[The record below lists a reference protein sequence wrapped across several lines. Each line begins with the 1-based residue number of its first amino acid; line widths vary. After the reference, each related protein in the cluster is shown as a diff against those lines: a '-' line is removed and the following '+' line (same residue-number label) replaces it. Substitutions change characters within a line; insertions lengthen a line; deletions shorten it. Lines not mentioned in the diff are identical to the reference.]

1 MRESRDESNVNR
13 IMKNYYIYI
22 LASKKNG
29 TLYIG
34 VTGDLIKRVD
44 EHKQNTVAG
53 FTKKYNVHTLVYYEV
68 FQDIEE
74 AILREKQMKK
84 WNRSWKI
91 NLIEEKNPEWKDLY
105 SEII

>member
-1 MRESRDESNVNR
+1 MRESRDESNVNS

-34 VTGDLIKRVD
+34 ITGDLIKRID

>member
-1 MRESRDESNVNR
+1 
-13 IMKNYYIYI
+13 MKNYYIYI

>member
-1 MRESRDESNVNR
+1 LND
-13 IMKNYYIYI
+13 KNYYLYI

-34 VTGDLIKRVD
+34 VTGDLIKRIY
-44 EHKQNTVAG
+44 EHRQKTVNG
-53 FTKKYNVHTLVYYEV
+53 FTKKYNVYHLVYYEV
-68 FQDIEE
+68 YRDIEE

-84 WNRSWKI
+84 WNRKWKI
-91 NLIEEKNPEWKDLY
+91 RVIEEKNPEWKDLY

>member
-1 MRESRDESNVNR
+1 MRESRDEGNVNR